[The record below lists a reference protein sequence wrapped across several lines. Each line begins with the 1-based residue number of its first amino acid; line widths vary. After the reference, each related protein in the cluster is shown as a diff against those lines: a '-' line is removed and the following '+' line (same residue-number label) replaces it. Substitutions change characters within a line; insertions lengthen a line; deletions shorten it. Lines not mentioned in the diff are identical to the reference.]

1 MIKKKNGFTLT
12 EILLAVMIVGIIGV
26 ALASLTTAASRE
38 SGVGRSKIMLRN
50 NMSLAMRRLRQDVQE
65 ATTVLYKHGRLN
77 GNISSFVPL
86 LALGKNMDLQENKLG
101 SSDERKVVIYCFRP
115 GNVSVTASGAA
126 VKPVGSKDGG
136 VIDRFSIPYSLYTSS
151 AGVPDCPTS
160 GGERILSNVKYIP
173 ESVSSYAVPWIGDTY
188 NSKLSVGATEKQQDK
203 DLGSIIYLDI
213 ITELPS
219 NPVVND
225 VIQEDL
231 VLSNGFRIHD

>member
-1 MIKKKNGFTLT
+1 MMKKNGFTLT

-65 ATTVLYKHGRLN
+65 STRVLYKQGELS
-77 GNISSFVPL
+77 GNIASPVPL
-86 LALGKNMDLQENKLG
+86 LVLGKNMDLQGNPLG
-101 SSDERKVVIYCFRP
+101 ASSTVVMYCFMP
-115 GNVSVTASGAA
+115 GTVSVTSSGASVMPA
-126 VKPVGSKDGG
+126 GSTDGG
-136 VIDRFSIPYSLYTSS
+136 AIYRYAVQHFSKYSDPT
-151 AGVPDCPTS
+151 GVPSCPTS

-173 ESVSSYAVPWIGDTY
+173 KSVSSYAVPWIGDTY
-188 NSKLSVGATEKQQDK
+188 NSKLSVGPTKKQQDK

-231 VLSNGFRIHD
+231 VLSNGFRIHE